1 MIKLIAFI
9 VVTILF
15 FSSICIDG
23 MNDDWLGVLYMSL
36 LYILFILVS
45 LYELGRT
52 QIEKEENG
60 EKSIKQCYAICR
72 G

>member
-52 QIEKEENG
+52 QIEKEEN
-60 EKSIKQCYAICR
+60 ENRNNREQDV
-72 G
+72 

>member
-1 MIKLIAFI
+1 MKMIKLIAFI
-9 VVTILF
+9 IVTFLF
-15 FSSICIDG
+15 FSSVYING

-52 QIEKEENG
+52 QIEKEEN
-60 EKSIKQCYAICR
+60 ENRNNREQDV
-72 G
+72 